1 MINLK
6 QSGLFQND
14 QNNLKKHESQK
25 KKDTILI
32 SHILLYNV
40 YMFICFIMFYYKDP
54 WFYQDFKIEKLCLI
68 NLNSFHARGIL
79 NLSCKVLSNKERN
92 AFTTL
97 MVFSFMPE

>member
-1 MINLK
+1 
-6 QSGLFQND
+6 
-14 QNNLKKHESQK
+14 
-25 KKDTILI
+25 
-32 SHILLYNV
+32 
-40 YMFICFIMFYYKDP
+40 MFYYEVP

-97 MVFSFMPE
+97 MVFSFMPEWV